1 MIIVLKNACIVDPLQ
16 GIDCEVMD
24 ICIDTS
30 LGRVVPCDRLPT
42 RGNVK
47 VIDLEGRLT
56 MAGGIDIHAHVA
68 GPKIN
73 IARLMRPED
82 HYRTN
87 IPAGDTHRA
96 SCGVST
102 QTVIR
107 TGHRYAQLGY
117 TLVCEAASPP
127 LKTRHTHE
135 ELDDMPIVDKLVYIL
150 MDSTWLGLD
159 YIVEGEIE
167 KLAAYVS
174 WLLRA
179 TKGYTIKL
187 VDPGADIAWFYGN
200 GIGLDIDDQIPEYG
214 LTPREIIASY
224 CKVAQLLN
232 LPHGVH
238 IHTNKLGIPGNYRT
252 LLETFRTGE
261 ASSFQDR
268 LVMHIT
274 HVQFSGYKG
283 DCWYNI
289 EPASEEIVRELERS
303 PHVSIDLGQVTF
315 GNTTTM
321 TADAPFEF
329 VLYHLS
335 RWKAVLHD
343 IEAETATGIVPYTY
357 RKRSY
362 VNCIQWAIGLEVTLM
377 LRRDDLWRVVLS
389 TDHPNAGPFTRYPLI
404 ISWLM
409 SRRAREDLLRKLNQ
423 RAVRKMVLPSL
434 DRELDFYDIAIITRA
449 APAKILGLQD
459 ERGTLKPGAVADIAV
474 YDIKPREFDPSTEP
488 DKVRHA
494 LSRAWLVI
502 KSGRVVVREGKI
514 VDETLGETLYV
525 NVRVREDLYKD
536 VVNEIKRKFK
546 TYYSITYRSFYIK
559 SYEIHK
565 LRSITVISKLT

>member
-1 MIIVLKNACIVDPLQ
+1 MLLVLKNCCVVDPLQ
-16 GIDCEVMD
+16 GIDCELMD
-24 ICIDTS
+24 ICVDTS
-30 LGRVVPCDRLPT
+30 TGRIVPCD
-42 RGNVK
+42 VK
-47 VIDLEGRLT
+47 TCQDVKIIDVEGRLV

-87 IPAGDTHRA
+87 IPAGDTYRA

-107 TGHRYAQLGY
+107 TGYRYAQLGY

-135 ELDDMPIVDKLVYIL
+135 ELNDMPIVDKLVYIL

-159 YIVEGEIE
+159 YIVENDLER
-167 KLAAYVS
+167 LAAYVA

-214 LTPREIIASY
+214 LTPREIISAY
-224 CKVAQLLN
+224 CKVAQMLN

-238 IHTNKLGIPGNYRT
+238 IHTNKLGIPGNFRT

-261 ASSFQDR
+261 MSSYQER
-268 LVMHIT
+268 LVMHVT

-289 EPASEEIVRELERS
+289 EPASEHIVKELDRS

-335 RWKAVLHD
+335 KWKAVLHD

-362 VNCIQWAIGLEVTLM
+362 VNCIQWAIGLEITLM
-377 LRRDDLWRVVLS
+377 LRKDNLWRVVLS
-389 TDHPNAGPFTRYPLI
+389 TDHPNAGPFTRYPHI

-409 SRRAREDLLRKLNQ
+409 SKKARDELMKKMNQ
-423 RAVRKMVLPSL
+423 RAVRKMTLPSL
-434 DRELDFYDIAIITRA
+434 DRELTFYEVAIITRA
-449 APAKILGLQD
+449 APAKILGLAH
-459 ERGTLKPGAVADIAV
+459 ERGTLKTGAIADIAV
-474 YDIKPREFDPSTEP
+474 YDIKPRDIDPSREP
-488 DKVRHA
+488 EKVRKA

-502 KSGRVVVREGKI
+502 KSGEIVVKEGKI
-514 VDETLGETLYV
+514 VQEVYGNTLYV
-525 NVRVREDLYKD
+525 NVK
-536 VVNEIKRKFK
+536 VNEELYNQVVKDIKRKFK
-546 TYYSITYRSFYIK
+546 QYYSITYSSFIIRK
-559 SYEIHK
+559 DEIHSP
-565 LRSITVISKLT
+565 RAIEVVSNIA